1 MLERWKPQ
9 REPPSFYGPA
19 TGRAGFPLFLS
30 PSRQYRHTAH
40 RAEKDYRSAPAPRC
54 SPLPFAPLVLVR
66 PAARVRAM
74 ESATVSLQR
83 FSAMQAAP
91 PKIGRVWKQKRPRR
105 PVSCARHHGPR
116 LLLVSL
122 AERGSA
128 ANFAPVENAFLRQP
142 KGQAGK
148 TKNASL
154 RPAQSAKK
162 TAISHGLFFFRC
174 PEAEPLAGAVVTQ
187 LPSCH
192 AEPATQKK
200 ASDANRY

>member
-1 MLERWKPQ
+1 MLERRKPQ
-9 REPPSFYGPA
+9 LFPLGLYGPA
-19 TGRAGFPLFLS
+19 TWGANFSRFPL
-30 PSRQYRHTAH
+30 PPCQHRHTAH
-40 RAEKDYRSAPAPRC
+40 RAENEDRAASAPRC

-74 ESATVSLQR
+74 ESVTVSPQR
-83 FSAMQAAP
+83 FSAMQAVP

-142 KGQAGK
+142 KGQAEK

-162 TAISHGLFFFRC
+162 TAIAHGLFFFRC

-192 AEPATQKK
+192 AEPATLKK